1 MSAKAD
7 KGNRKRE
14 IEQSPMK
21 KKIRDSTI
29 SREDLDDAIANSIKL
44 ALKGTPLFLEI
55 GSFYTSP
62 RVKKLSFTVFESIQP
77 ISGSGGSTFSL
88 A

>member
-1 MSAKAD
+1 MMHLIFQQLYKVSHI
-7 KGNRKRE
+7 KGV
-14 IEQSPMK
+14 
-21 KKIRDSTI
+21 
-29 SREDLDDAIANSIKL
+29 LHF
-44 ALKGTPLFLEI
+44 FLEI

-77 ISGSGGSTFSL
+77 ISGSGGSTFSV